1 MQQLQRGLGVNLW
14 RNLWRPV
21 VPPSCGLPE
30 RSCTDELDAFE
41 VACMVGGAALEG
53 EEAKLC

>member
-14 RNLWRPV
+14 RNLWRLV
-21 VPPSCGLPE
+21 VPPSCRLPE

-41 VACMVGGAALEG
+41 VALMAGLEG